1 MAEHNQR
8 ARILVCA
15 ADGDA
20 ARRLAATLDFLDR
33 GVDRWHPG
41 LALPE
46 SFAPY
51 RLLVCELGGAL
62 ERPDELLGRLR
73 EDAHVALLVPTLD
86 TRWVANHMRDAR
98 VNHFLASPASP
109 QNLRVVVEKLD
120 TGAIF
125 GLGWYLDDEED
136 VRYVSLRSFE
146 QRRDALDDLETFARE
161 ARLRGRVRRLAGQ
174 VVEELLMNAMYQAPV
189 DPAGRRV
196 FEEVE
201 PAERVR
207 ERSPQP
213 VSLRYTVRDGSL
225 YVSVRDRF
233 GSLQRDTLAHYLLRC
248 TTEEVQMEQ
257 KQLGAGLGLYIV
269 ASTASQV
276 MVNILPGELTE
287 IICVLEPRLADPPLR
302 VLSVTT
308 QLPPK

>member
-1 MAEHNQR
+1 
-8 ARILVCA
+8 
-15 ADGDA
+15 
-20 ARRLAATLDFLDR
+20 
-33 GVDRWHPG
+33 
-41 LALPE
+41 
-46 SFAPY
+46 
-51 RLLVCELGGAL
+51 
-62 ERPDELLGRLR
+62 
-73 EDAHVALLVPTLD
+73 
-86 TRWVANHMRDAR
+86 
-98 VNHFLASPASP
+98 
-109 QNLRVVVEKLD
+109 
-120 TGAIF
+120 
-125 GLGWYLDDEED
+125 
-136 VRYVSLRSFE
+136 
-146 QRRDALDDLETFARE
+146 
-161 ARLRGRVRRLAGQ
+161 
-174 VVEELLMNAMYQAPV
+174 MNAMYQAPV